1 LNEQRLA
8 IVRGAFEQFL
18 AGINS
23 RAGGGLREAPWHPD
37 VEYAEDERWPGASE
51 FRGAEAVE
59 ARFIEYGEIIG
70 KVQATLEAVTDA
82 GDRAMVTAT
91 FRGSA
96 GASGLP
102 MDHTWTY
109 LVTERDG
116 MVVRFEAYLDPA
128 DARP

>member
-8 IVRGAFEQFL
+8 TVREAFEGFL
-18 AGINS
+18 AGIS
-23 RAGGGLREAPWHPD
+23 GDGGGLRKAPWHPD

-70 KVQATLEAVTDA
+70 EVHAELEAVTA
-82 GDRAMVTAT
+82 VGDRALVTVI

-96 GASGLP
+96 GVSGLP
-102 MDHTWTY
+102 MDYTWTY

-116 MVVRFEAYLDPA
+116 MVVRFEAYLDAA

>member
-1 LNEQRLA
+1 MNQQRLA
-8 IVRGAFEQFL
+8 IVREAFEGFL

-23 RAGGGLREAPWHPD
+23 RDGGGLREAPWHPD

-59 ARFIEYGEIIG
+59 ARFVEYGEIIG
-70 KVQATLEAVTDA
+70 EVHAALDSVTEA
-82 GDRAMVTAT
+82 GDRARVTVT

-96 GASGLP
+96 EASGLP

-116 MVVRFEAYLDPA
+116 TVVRFEAYLDPA
-128 DARP
+128 DTRP

>member
-1 LNEQRLA
+1 MNQQRLA
-8 IVRGAFEQFL
+8 TVREAFEGFL

-23 RAGGGLREAPWHPD
+23 RDGGGLREAPWHPD

-70 KVQATLEAVTDA
+70 EVNAQLKAVTDA
-82 GDRAMVTAT
+82 GDKAMVTVI
-91 FRGSA
+91 FRGRA

-116 MVVRFEAYLDPA
+116 AVVRFQAYLDPA